1 MPAGVREMTAI
12 PGFGPKK
19 AMVVYQELA
28 IDSVPALVAAAEA
41 GELRSL
47 KGFSA
52 KTEQNVLQGAKR
64 MSSSGGRVLVSA
76 ALEIAEDLLERLQT
90 IDGVR
95 RVAYAGSLRR
105 MAETIGDVDLLV
117 ASTDH
122 EPVMEAFAGYDV
134 VDRVIARGDTKTSIL
149 TRNGLQV
156 DLRVVPL
163 EAWGAAMIYFTGS
176 KAHNIRIREMAVRKG
191 LKLNEYGLFEAAS
204 GDLLAAETEAEVYE
218 ALGLPYIEP
227 TLREDR
233 GEVEAALA
241 GELPD
246 LITVQQ
252 IRGDLHTHTNLT
264 DGLATLERMLE
275 AAAEHRYAYYAVTD
289 HAPDLAMQRMTDEK
303 ILAQRVQVA
312 KLQSSY
318 PKMRLLHGTELNIG
332 PDGSVDWDEEF
343 LSGFD
348 LTVASVHSH
357 FNQSRDEMTARVV
370 RAIENPSVN
379 IIGHLT
385 TRKIGRRDPVD
396 LDLEAVFEAAG
407 RTGTALEINAF
418 PDRLDLRD
426 EHVLWARRHGVKF
439 SIDTDSHAVG
449 HLDVMRF
456 GVATAQRG
464 WLSKD
469 DVINAWPI
477 GKLERF
483 LRKGRT
489 EGGRPLSRRRLPR
502 SFFARSSVEVAPDL
516 LGRTLVRALPD
527 GSRLAGR
534 IVEVEAYEP
543 GDAASHGNR
552 RMTDFNATMFGPPG
566 RLYVYFT
573 YGNHW
578 MMNVVTRP
586 RGDASAVLLRA
597 IEPIDGIPI
606 MEANR
611 GRSLVTDLCSGPG
624 KLTKALGVDKSLD
637 GTDLVRGH
645 EVWIEAGDPVA
656 PDHVA
661 VGIRVGV
668 SVGLDK
674 DWRFV
679 ERGSVFLSKGKPGPP
694 SGSRRRRTTA

>member
-1 MPAGVREMTAI
+1 MPRTNDDVERMLLEYADLLSIVSDDPFKPRSYEKAARAVGGYPDDLSGLDAAGVLAIPSVGKSIAAKITEYLDTGTFAELEELRAQVPAGVREMTAI

-28 IDSVPALVAAAEA
+28 IDTVPALVAAAEA

-76 ALEIAEDLLERLQT
+76 ALEIAEELLGRLQT

-95 RVAYAGSLRR
+95 RAAYAGSLRR
-105 MAETIGDVDLLV
+105 MVETIGDVDLLV

-122 EPVMEAFAGYDV
+122 GPVMEAFAGYDV

-149 TRNGLQV
+149 TKHGLQV

-204 GDLLAAETEAEVYE
+204 GDLLAAESEAEVYE

-233 GEVEAALA
+233 GEIEAALT

-246 LITVQQ
+246 LITLQQ

-289 HAPDLAMQRMTDEK
+289 HAPDLAMQRMTDAK

-357 FNQSRDEMTARVV
+357 FNQSRDEMTARVI

-483 LRKGRT
+483 LRKGR
-489 EGGRPLSRRRLPR
+489 SKAA
-502 SFFARSSVEVAPDL
+502 AR
-516 LGRTLVRALPD
+516 
-527 GSRLAGR
+527 
-534 IVEVEAYEP
+534 
-543 GDAASHGNR
+543 
-552 RMTDFNATMFGPPG
+552 
-566 RLYVYFT
+566 
-573 YGNHW
+573 
-578 MMNVVTRP
+578 
-586 RGDASAVLLRA
+586 
-597 IEPIDGIPI
+597 
-606 MEANR
+606 
-611 GRSLVTDLCSGPG
+611 
-624 KLTKALGVDKSLD
+624 
-637 GTDLVRGH
+637 
-645 EVWIEAGDPVA
+645 
-656 PDHVA
+656 
-661 VGIRVGV
+661 
-668 SVGLDK
+668 
-674 DWRFV
+674 
-679 ERGSVFLSKGKPGPP
+679 
-694 SGSRRRRTTA
+694 